1 MKIEEVKSNKFEPFT
16 IQMTIENENELK
28 ELWCRLNINTNKIKE
43 LNSGRKQVDFISS
56 NYIILF
62 DLIDSKINSY

>member
-43 LNSGRKQVDFISS
+43 INSGRKQVDFISS
-56 NYIILF
+56 NYITLF

>member
-28 ELWCRLNINTNKIKE
+28 ELWCRLNIDTNKIKE
-43 LNSGRKQVDFISS
+43 LNDNHSYS
-56 NYIILF
+56 NFDSDGNCSLF
-62 DLIDSKINSY
+62 VFLDSKMIE

>member
-43 LNSGRKQVDFISS
+43 INSGRKQVDFISS
-56 NYIILF
+56 NYVILF
-62 DLIDSKINSY
+62 DLIDSKINSH

>member
-1 MKIEEVKSNKFEPFT
+1 MKIEEVKINKFEPFT

-43 LNSGRKQVDFISS
+43 LNSSHKQVDFISS
-56 NYIILF
+56 NYITLF
-62 DLIDSKINSY
+62 DLIDSKTNSY

>member
-43 LNSGRKQVDFISS
+43 LNSSYKQVDFISS
-56 NYIILF
+56 NYITLF

>member
-43 LNSGRKQVDFISS
+43 ISRGHKEADFISS

-62 DLIDSKINSY
+62 DLIDSKINS